1 MQLADSRS
9 EGRMTEEQADTETNP
24 LARKTPA
31 TRVGD
36 PSLYASVNDI
46 AAQAIKSVFI
56 ANGGGVLVLL
66 AFFGS
71 VWNSGGVQPAPI
83 VVALAPSIAA
93 FLAGVA
99 FAILASFISYVSVQT
114 WTNYHFSGQPEIP
127 RLGLITNAAAVII
140 GLASLVAFIVGAWFS
155 ATAFSGTL

>member
-1 MQLADSRS
+1 
-9 EGRMTEEQADTETNP
+9 MTEENTEQKPNP

-31 TRVGD
+31 TRKGD

-71 VWNSGGVQPAPI
+71 VWNAGGVQPAPI
-83 VVALAPSIAA
+83 VVALAPSVAA

-114 WTNYHFSGQPEIP
+114 WTNYHFSGQDQIP
-127 RLGLITNAAAVII
+127 RMGLITNAGAVIT
-140 GLASLVAFIVGAWFS
+140 GLLSLVAFIVGAWFAAS
-155 ATAFSGTL
+155 AFQGSL